1 MRRLAA
7 LVLSAA
13 AVVALAGCFDLNRIV
28 VFPVSLVNDTAAP
41 VVVRDCPDFCSSSPL
56 VFDLGPGQGTRINR
70 AQGEHQYFSVT
81 TPAGG
86 HIGCVDL
93 YFPTYSPGGSALI
106 SAAGRCPGGSDVPW
120 VPIALIALVAGLPV
134 VVLFT
139 RRPRW
144 R

>member
-7 LVLSAA
+7 IVLS
-13 AVVALAGCFDLNRIV
+13 VATVLTLAGCFDLSHLA
-28 VFPVSLVNDTAAP
+28 VFPVSLENDTGEP

-56 VFDLGPGQGTRINR
+56 VFDLQPGQSTTINR
-70 AQGEHQYFSVT
+70 ALNEHKYFSVT
-81 TPAGG
+81 TETGG

-93 YFPTYSPGGSALI
+93 YFATYTIGAPTLI
-106 SAAGRCPGGSDVPW
+106 SQASRCPGGSGVPW
-120 VPIALIALVAGLPV
+120 VPIVLIALVVGLPV

-144 R
+144 G